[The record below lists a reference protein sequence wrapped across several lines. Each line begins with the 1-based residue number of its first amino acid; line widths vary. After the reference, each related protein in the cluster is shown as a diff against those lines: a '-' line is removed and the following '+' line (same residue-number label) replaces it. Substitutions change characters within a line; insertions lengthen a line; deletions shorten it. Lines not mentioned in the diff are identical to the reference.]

1 MAFPKKMRSREAGNA
16 KANDFNWL
24 PFPFLAFP
32 TKLGTAQVIDFIE
45 ITGFLPFP
53 YYVCRWKGVWER
65 PFHLK
70 TKSRTAAYLQSGA
83 QS

>member
-1 MAFPKKMRSREAGNA
+1 MAFPTKMRSREAGNA
-16 KANDFNWL
+16 KTNDFNWL
-24 PFPFLAFP
+24 QFPFPAFP
-32 TKLGTAQVIDFIE
+32 IKLGTAQVFDFIE
-45 ITGFLPFP
+45 ITGFPPFP

-70 TKSRTAAYLQSGA
+70 TKSRAAAYFQSGA